1 MEFKHITYQKENGAA
16 YIVLNHPE
24 KRNPISIEVHRELRE
39 AFDLCDEDEEV
50 RVVVIRGAG
59 GNFSAGGDLNAM
71 KTRIDAGI
79 LGTKKVCRVGAET
92 NLRLRNVKKP
102 VIAWIEGAVAGAGI
116 ALALACDFQIIS
128 EESKCVLAFVNIG
141 FVPDS
146 GITYFVTRAVGTTR
160 ATDLFMSGRRFTGKQ
175 AADWG
180 LFTEAVP
187 KEQLESRVKEYIE
200 KYKNGPTAAYAG
212 IKEMINRAQ
221 YSTYGDGMQ
230 AEIDCQGRCELTEDY
245 REAVTAFLD
254 KRKPEFKG
262 R

>member
-1 MEFKHITYQKENGAA
+1 MNFHHIVYRKEGAVA
-16 YIVLNHPE
+16 YILLNHPE
-24 KRNPISIEVHRELRE
+24 KRNPINLETHHELYQ
-39 AFDLCDEDEEV
+39 AFDLCDDDDEV

-71 KTRIDAGI
+71 KARIDANI
-79 LGTKKVCRVGAET
+79 CGTQKVCRAGAET
-92 NLRLRNVKKP
+92 NWRLRHVKKP

-128 EESKCVLAFVNIG
+128 ESSKCVFAFINIG

-146 GITYFVTRAVGTTR
+146 GAAYFVTRAIGTTR
-160 ATDLFMSGRRFTGKQ
+160 ATDLFMSGKPFTGKE
-175 AADWG
+175 AAQWG

-187 KEQLESRVKEYIE
+187 DDQLEATVHAYIE
-200 KYKNGPTAAYAG
+200 KYSHGPTTAYAQ

-221 YSTYGDGMQ
+221 YGNYADGMS
-230 AEIDCQGRCELTEDY
+230 AEIYCQSLCEQTEDY

-254 KRKPEFKG
+254 KRSPEFRGK
-262 R
+262 